1 MKKIVAFVGS
11 PRKNGNTATL
21 VTEMIRGAESVGATT
36 KIYYLNEMNTR
47 PCQSCF
53 SCRKEPF
60 CPIEDDLKAVY
71 PEIAEADAVIIGSP
85 VYMLQMTAQTK
96 ILLDR
101 LFPMMDSQFRPR
113 FGIKKTAVI
122 YAQGRP
128 DAAAFQSSFDVN
140 AEVMKV
146 MGLQVEE
153 TLVCANANQKTSAAE
168 DASMMARAFEM
179 GKNLVKP

>member
-21 VTEMIRGAESVGATT
+21 VAEMVRGAESAGATA
-36 KIYYLNEMNTR
+36 KVYYLNEMNNR
-47 PCQSCF
+47 PCQGCF

-60 CPIEDDLKAVY
+60 CPIADDLKSVY

-85 VYMLQMTAQTK
+85 VYMLQVTAQTK

-101 LFPMMDSQFRPR
+101 LFPMMDAQFHPR
-113 FGIKKTAVI
+113 FGIKKTAVV

-128 DAAAFQSSFDVN
+128 DADAFKTAFDTN
-140 AEVMKV
+140 EAVMKV

-153 TLVCANANQKTSAAE
+153 TLVCTNASKKTSAAE
-168 DASMMARAFEM
+168 NAALLARAFAAGE
-179 GKNLVKP
+179 KLVQP